1 MATLQHHRQLLM
13 HGTEVSCDSSGD
25 GAVTVR
31 INNSSSS
38 SSAPHVRQHEPLRA
52 ASSGGGGLGGYGAV
66 SSKMN
71 PNLHKYSISS
81 SCSSADS
88 RPHGGTSTSRVHRKA
103 PPLFERSA
111 AQCWDPKFDSPILED
126 ACQERCF
133 PQTQRRFRY
142 VLFYLAV
149 AAVLWGVYFGVN
161 SDRCDP
167 VTFLAPTASFFV
179 LLVLLFLFTLTQP
192 YTWLYNQTSLLL
204 IAVTF
209 AITLAPQI
217 QTAGFTDLEWAG
229 GGNASYRSPDKVAPP
244 PTPCISPVGTFSLC
258 MEVLLLLYS
267 VLHVRLYA
275 SVMLGLLYSILFEAL
290 EWLPLLQRS
299 YETTGWGTGRVDSGP
314 DWGRDTLR
322 WLGPAKAL
330 LHLCAHVIG
339 IHLFIMSEVRSRS
352 TFLKVGQAIMHG
364 KDLEV
369 EKALKERMIH
379 SVMPRRV
386 ADELMKQGDDEGGGD
401 NSGKRYSSGACSA
414 SAVSVGGGGSGG
426 ASQAQSATSAKNY
439 PYNNHKRKKTSI
451 PRGQIIFRPFNMKR
465 MEPVSILFAD
475 IVGFTRMSA
484 NKSAPALVG
493 LLNDL
498 FGRFDRLCELTCC
511 EKISTLGDCY
521 YCVAGCPEPRPD
533 HAYCCVEMGLGMIQ
547 AIEQFCQ
554 ETCETVNMRVGVHT
568 GTVLC
573 GILGMKRFKFDVWS
587 NDVNLAN
594 LMEQLGVAGKVH
606 LSEATAR
613 FLDDHY
619 QREDGQVAERAGQ
632 SVVEKL
638 KGLKTYLISGRKL
651 ELDVQCGC
659 SQVGLP
665 GGDFVGVSLSPC
677 PQPRTPDLIPG
688 GAQAAEPHQPPDR
701 IGPPCVSRSVV
712 LSSGAEQGDDVAVL
726 NGCQEEHKT
735 SSAKFIPGHSP
746 RAANGLLSPPLEDP
760 VRASQSSLCDMLQE
774 KEKKTSTSTG
784 TGTSLGMAGGTG
796 AAGTGMDHSALIQ
809 LRAKNFREKSDAH
822 FVDVIREDS
831 LMKDYFFKPPINKI
845 SLNFLERPLEK
856 AYRSSYKEEVMN
868 EVQVQTFASSTFSS
882 FLDVLLSCFVFLALT
897 LACFL
902 PPLVS
907 PTTVGPPAPAALAV
921 APLAGL
927 LELAS
932 LVLSIRMAFYLEEVM
947 NCTRSL
953 LLVVSGWVPR
963 HVIGAVLVSLPAIS
977 VLSHLTCSVHV
988 PLQVTM
994 FLCCATILAIIQYC
1008 NFCQLSFWMRSV
1020 LATATGVALLLLL
1033 YSPLHSSGNNSLPV
1047 HGLNISTSGD
1057 GGSASVTP
1065 EPPPR
1070 PLDLLVP
1077 EAVLAFFLLLLL
1089 VWFLNREFE
1098 VSYRLHYHG
1107 NVEADKHRSKIQ
1119 TMRDQAEWLLG
1130 NIIPIHVAD
1139 QLKVTQSYSKNH
1151 DSVGVIFASI
1161 VNFSEFYEESYEGGK
1176 ECYRV
1181 LNELIGDFDEL
1192 LRKPEFSSVEKIKT
1206 IGATY
1211 MAASG
1216 LNVRELAENDDDSL
1230 HSHLRAL
1237 FNFALEMMG
1246 VLDDFNKNMLG
1257 FGFKLR
1263 IGFNHGP
1270 LTAGVIG
1277 TTKLLYDIWGDTVN
1291 IASRMDST
1299 GVECRVQVS
1308 EESHVVLS
1316 AMGLEFDYRG
1326 TVNVKGKGQMRTF
1339 LYPKSGESIYQDRS
1353 ELDAT
1358 VGPSSMAS
1366 TANKTSGSV
1375 AQAAALPPSS
1385 STPPSSSLSTLPPQ
1399 PQSAVRPSRA
1409 GPEPG
1414 QAKSTEVRE
1423 EGYRDPPNLPGQS
1436 PATDLHLPPH
1446 SELGPEP
1453 CAAQVPS
1460 QVQPAPLALQ
1470 EEEDEEVDANELT
1483 KLNEEFYARL

>member
-1 MATLQHHRQLLM
+1 MATLQQHRQLLM
-13 HGTEVSCDSSGD
+13 HATEVSCNSNRDGD
-25 GAVTVR
+25 VTVR
-31 INNSSSS
+31 ITNSTPT
-38 SSAPHVRQHEPLRA
+38 PHVQQHEAVRPPT
-52 ASSGGGGLGGYGAV
+52 SVGGGVRGRDDR
-66 SSKMN
+66 SKMN

-88 RPHGGTSTSRVHRKA
+88 RQVVTSATRVRRKA

-111 AQCWDPKFDSPILED
+111 AQCWDPKFDSPILEE

-149 AAVLWGVYFGVN
+149 AAVLWGIYFVVN
-161 SDRCDP
+161 SDRCHP
-167 VTFLAPTASFFV
+167 MTFLAPTASFLV
-179 LLVLLFLFTLTQP
+179 LLVLLFLFTLTHY
-192 YTWLYNQTSLLL
+192 YTQLYNQTSLLL

-217 QTAGFTDLEWAG
+217 QTAGYTELEWAHHA
-229 GGNASYRSPDKVAPP
+229 NASYRFSDFQRSI
-244 PTPCISPVGTFSLC
+244 CISPVATFSLC
-258 MEVLLLLYS
+258 IEVLLLLYS

-275 SVMLGLLYSILFEAL
+275 SVMLGFLYSILFEAL
-290 EWLPLLQRS
+290 GWLPLVHRS
-299 YETTGWGTGRVDSGP
+299 YDSHSGSSSSNWET
-314 DWGRDTLR
+314 DTLQ

-330 LHLCAHVIG
+330 LHLCVHVIG

-364 KDLEV
+364 KDLGV

-386 ADELMKQGDDEGGGD
+386 ADELMKQGDDEGGGSE
-401 NSGKRYSSGACSA
+401 NCSKRYSSGTCSA
-414 SAVSVGGGGSGG
+414 SAVSIGTGGGVGG
-426 ASQAQSATSAKNY
+426 ASPSPNSTSPKSY
-439 PYNNHKRKKTSI
+439 PHNNHKRKKTSI

-554 ETCETVNMRVGVHT
+554 ETCETVSMRVGVHT

-606 LSEATAR
+606 LSEATAQ
-613 FLDDHY
+613 FLDDRY
-619 QREDGQVAERAGQ
+619 QREDGQVVERAGE

-638 KGLKTYLISGRKL
+638 KGLKTYLISGRKFGH
-651 ELDVQCGC
+651 DAQCGC
-659 SQVGLP
+659 SHP
-665 GGDFVGVSLSPC
+665 ESDFVGLSLPVC
-677 PQPRTPDLIPG
+677 TQYHAPEIIHG
-688 GAQAAEPHQPPDR
+688 GIQAPEPLLPNQPPDMT
-701 IGPPCVSRSVV
+701 GHPCASRLEVMS
-712 LSSGAEQGDDVAVL
+712 EQGDEVAVL
-726 NGCQEEHKT
+726 NGCQDERKI
-735 SSAKFIPGHSP
+735 SGAKFLAANSL
-746 RAANGLLSPPLEDP
+746 RMANGLLSPPLDDP

-774 KEKKTSTSTG
+774 KEKKTSTST
-784 TGTSLGMAGGTG
+784 MTG
-796 AAGTGMDHSALIQ
+796 ASVAMAVGAGPPGTGMEHSALIQ

-845 SLNFLERPLEK
+845 SLNFLDRPLET
-856 AYRSSYKEEVMN
+856 AYRSSYKDEVKN
-868 EVQVQTFASSTFSS
+868 LVQEQTFASCTFSS
-882 FLDVLLSCFVFLALT
+882 FLDVLLSCFIFLALT

-907 PTTVGPPAPAALAV
+907 SSTVGPPSSASLAV

-927 LELAS
+927 LELVS

-953 LLVVSGWVPR
+953 ILVVSGWAAR
-963 HVIGAVLVSLPAIS
+963 HMIGAVLVSLPAVS
-977 VLSHLTCSVHV
+977 VLSHMTYGIQL
-988 PLQVTM
+988 PLQLTM
-994 FLCCATILAIIQYC
+994 FLCCATIIAIIQYC

-1020 LATATGVALLLLL
+1020 LATATGIAMLLLL
-1033 YSPLHSSGNNSLPV
+1033 YSPLHSSSNNNLPV
-1047 HGLNISTSGD
+1047 HGSNGSILPNVGSTSQSD
-1057 GGSASVTP
+1057 HDASL
-1065 EPPPR
+1065 R
-1070 PLDLLVP
+1070 PHNLLVP

-1107 NVEADKHRSKIQ
+1107 NVEADKHRFKIQ

-1151 DSVGVIFASI
+1151 DSVAVIFASI

-1192 LRKPEFSSVEKIKT
+1192 LRKPEFKSVEKIKT

-1216 LNVRELAENDDDSL
+1216 LNVQQLAENEEDST
-1230 HSHLRAL
+1230 HAHLRAL

-1308 EESHVVLS
+1308 EESHAALS

-1339 LYPKSGESIYQDRS
+1339 LFPKNGECMCQDQQ
-1353 ELDAT
+1353 ELSAR
-1358 VGPSSMAS
+1358 VGPSPAAS
-1366 TANKTSGSV
+1366 VTNTISNV
-1375 AQAAALPPSS
+1375 AQAAPTRPPSSS
-1385 STPPSSSLSTLPPQ
+1385 STPPPHFEC
-1399 PQSAVRPSRA
+1399 AVRPKTVSA
-1409 GPEPG
+1409 S
-1414 QAKSTEVRE
+1414 STETGK
-1423 EGYRDPPNLPGQS
+1423 EGYRDPSQQAGESSTKDRHFLRPTS
-1436 PATDLHLPPH
+1436 DLVT
-1446 SELGPEP
+1446 SEG
-1453 CAAQVPS
+1453 AQMAP
-1460 QVQPAPLALQ
+1460 QVQSS
-1470 EEEDEEVDANELT
+1470 EEYIGEEADELT
-1483 KLNEEFYARL
+1483 RLNEEFYSRL

>member
-1 MATLQHHRQLLM
+1 MATLHQHRQLLK
-13 HGTEVSCDSSGD
+13 HGTEVSCDPSGA

-31 INNSSSS
+31 INNS
-38 SSAPHVRQHEPLRA
+38 APHVHGQDSVTDA
-52 ASSGGGGLGGYGAV
+52 NKGGNEAV
-66 SSKMN
+66 SKTNSN
-71 PNLHKYSISS
+71 FHKNSISS

-88 RPHGGTSTSRVHRKA
+88 RHAVTSSSRGYREA

-111 AQCWDPKFDSPILED
+111 AQCWDPKFDSPILEE

-149 AAVLWGVYFGVN
+149 SSVLWGIYFGVN
-161 SDRCDP
+161 NDRCNP
-167 VTFLAPTASFFV
+167 MAFLIPTACFLI
-179 LLVLLFLFTLTQP
+179 LLVLLFGFTFTQP
-192 YTWLYNQTSLLL
+192 YTRLYNQTSLLL

-209 AITLAPQI
+209 AMTLAPQT
-217 QTAGFTDLEWAG
+217 QTFIPREPAG
-229 GGNASYRSPDKVAPP
+229 GENASILSGKPLD
-244 PTPCISPVGTFSLC
+244 TPCISPVGTFSLC

-275 SVMLGLLYSILFEAL
+275 SVLLGLLFSVLFETFG
-290 EWLPLLQRS
+290 WLPYLQRG
-299 YETTGWGTGRVDSGP
+299 YGNTDEH
-314 DWGRDTLR
+314 TLP
-322 WLGPAKAL
+322 WLGPGKAL

-339 IHLFIMSEVRSRS
+339 IHLFIMSEARSRS

-386 ADELMKQGDDEGGGD
+386 ADELMKQGDDEGGSGE

-414 SAVSVGGGGSGG
+414 ISVGVAGGGGGLQ
-426 ASQAQSATSAKNY
+426 SQNATNPKNHI
-439 PYNNHKRKKTSI
+439 NHKRKKTSI

-465 MEPVSILFAD
+465 MESVSILFAD
-475 IVGFTRMSA
+475 IVGFTKMSA

-498 FGRFDRLCELTCC
+498 FGRFDRLCELTGC

-521 YCVAGCPEPRPD
+521 YCVAGCPEPKPD

-587 NDVNLAN
+587 NDVNQAN

-606 LSEATAR
+606 LSEATAK
-613 FLDDHY
+613 FLDDRY
-619 QREDGQVAERAGQ
+619 IREDGQVAERAGQ
-632 SVVEKL
+632 IAVEKL

-651 ELDVQCGC
+651 EYEVQCGC
-659 SQVGLP
+659 SQVGFSSRDYL
-665 GGDFVGVSLSPC
+665 LTC
-677 PQPRTPDLIPG
+677 PHAPDIIP
-688 GAQAAEPHQPPDR
+688 GAQAADPLALHQLSDKP
-701 IGPPCVSRSVV
+701 GHVSCGAV
-712 LSSGAEQGDDVAVL
+712 LSSAADQCDEVAVL
-726 NGCQEEHKT
+726 NGGKEDHKT
-735 SSAKFIPGHSP
+735 SSSKFVSGHNS
-746 RAANGLLSPPLEDP
+746 RAANGLLSPPLDEA
-760 VRASQSSLCDMLQE
+760 VRASQSSLCDILQE
-774 KEKKTSTSTG
+774 KEKKASSSTG
-784 TGTSLGMAGGTG
+784 TGTSLGMATG
-796 AAGTGMDHSALIQ
+796 PGATGTGMDHSALIQ
-809 LRAKNFREKSDAH
+809 LRAKNLREKSDVH

-831 LMKDYFFKPPINKI
+831 FMKDYFFKPPINKI
-845 SLNFLERPLEK
+845 SLNFLERPLEA
-856 AYRSSYKEEVMN
+856 AYRSSYKEEVKN
-868 EVQVQTFASSTFSS
+868 EIQVKTFASSTFSS
-882 FLDVLLSCFVFLALT
+882 FLDVLLSCFFFLALT
-897 LACFL
+897 VACFL
-902 PPLVS
+902 PALVTS
-907 PTTVGPPAPAALAV
+907 APAATAALV
-921 APLAGL
+921 LTPFAGL
-927 LELAS
+927 LELLS
-932 LVLSIRMAFYLEEVM
+932 LVLSIRMGFHLEEVM
-947 NCTRSL
+947 SCTRSL
-953 LLVVSGWVPR
+953 LLAVSGWIPR
-963 HVIGAVLVSLPAIS
+963 HMVGAVLVSLPAVS
-977 VLSHLTCSVHV
+977 VLSHFTLKL
-988 PLQVTM
+988 PLQVII
-994 FLCCATILAIIQYC
+994 FLCCATILAIIQFC

-1020 LATATGVALLLLL
+1020 LATVTGVALLLLL
-1033 YSPLHSSGNNSLPV
+1033 YSSLRRPNLPKRDAGLAFTSAADQDISFNPMLSLV
-1047 HGLNISTSGD
+1047 HET
-1057 GGSASVTP
+1057 
-1065 EPPPR
+1065 
-1070 PLDLLVP
+1070 
-1077 EAVLAFFLLLLL
+1077 VLAFFILLLL

-1107 NVEADKHRSKIQ
+1107 NVEADKHRCKIQ

-1192 LRKPEFSSVEKIKT
+1192 LRKSEFKSVEKIKT

-1216 LNVRELAENDDDSL
+1216 LNVQQMAENEDDSP
-1230 HSHLRAL
+1230 HTHLLAL
-1237 FNFALEMMG
+1237 FNFAIEMIR

-1263 IGFNHGP
+1263 IGYNHGP

-1308 EESHVVLS
+1308 EESHTILS
-1316 AMGLEFDYRG
+1316 SMALEFDYRG
-1326 TVNVKGKGQMRTF
+1326 TVNVKVKI
-1339 LYPKSGESIYQDRS
+1339 LHHSKI
-1353 ELDAT
+1353 
-1358 VGPSSMAS
+1358 
-1366 TANKTSGSV
+1366 N
-1375 AQAAALPPSS
+1375 
-1385 STPPSSSLSTLPPQ
+1385 
-1399 PQSAVRPSRA
+1399 PQSGGMKDTGTLYSRLN
-1409 GPEPG
+1409 
-1414 QAKSTEVRE
+1414 V
-1423 EGYRDPPNLPGQS
+1423 
-1436 PATDLHLPPH
+1436 
-1446 SELGPEP
+1446 
-1453 CAAQVPS
+1453 
-1460 QVQPAPLALQ
+1460 QVQNWNGHHDRIQ
-1470 EEEDEEVDANELT
+1470 HRY
-1483 KLNEEFYARL
+1483 KKMKKSQRSMS